1 MHVEIRVDRARCMGS
16 GQCVHWAPGVFDQD
30 DDGISI
36 VVDPRGDTEEKIVH
50 AVTSCPVQAIT
61 LHVEGTVVRQED
73 LRDWVVGV
81 RSDDPVVSALTDLC
95 DEHHELRSALVAAA
109 GSAAGGGPDGAD
121 AMCALTSAHL
131 RHEEEAYRAITA
143 LVDRALVDT
152 FEADHGRIDRALAD
166 LAAHRSDDLE
176 RPRALRDVARAV
188 DDHIRL
194 EETVLFPVALAALA
208 RTTASSPLEHLLGE
222 RPGGAHHGA
231 EAEAAPDADEEAHPH
246 RALPL
251 EPVREPE
258 GGDEDDGDGEAD
270 HRSPDGGSAVRSV
283 RVHTPD
289 TREIQPSFANRS
301 VF

>member
-1 MHVEIRVDRARCMGS
+1 MEVEIRVDRARCMGS

-36 VVDPRGDTEEKIVH
+36 VVDPRGDPEEKIVH

-61 LHVEGTVVRQED
+61 LHVDGTVVRQED

-95 DEHHELRSALVAAA
+95 DDHHELRTALVAAA
-109 GSAAGGGPDGAD
+109 ASADGGGPDGAD

-143 LVDRALVDT
+143 LVDPHLVDA
-152 FEADHGRIDRALAD
+152 FESDHDRIERALAD
-166 LAAHRSDDLE
+166 LAEHRSDDVE
-176 RPRALRDVARAV
+176 RRRAMHAVARAV

-208 RTTASSPLEHLLGE
+208 TSP
-222 RPGGAHHGA
+222 A
-231 EAEAAPDADEEAHPH
+231 
-246 RALPL
+246 
-251 EPVREPE
+251 
-258 GGDEDDGDGEAD
+258 
-270 HRSPDGGSAVRSV
+270 
-283 RVHTPD
+283 
-289 TREIQPSFANRS
+289 
-301 VF
+301 